1 MVLQTFDT
9 NPKEVFFDWYEYLKV
24 TEYKVPQNASE
35 KYVLMFGRTGAGK
48 SLLGNVLLNV
58 NAFDVSDSTVSCT
71 KKTTELRSF
80 GRKLVLYDTKGL
92 LDTDDMKKTL
102 AMNQLEKEKFIAGKC
117 LWNMR
122 KLEYYIIFVMI
133 FLCFFSASKTGK
145 KILLVKKIL

>member
-1 MVLQTFDT
+1 MFLQTFDT

-48 SLLGNVLLNV
+48 SLLGNVLMNL

-80 GRKLVLYDTKGL
+80 ERKLVLYDTKGL

-117 LWNMR
+117 LWHLISQFWNMT

-133 FLCFFSASKTGK
+133 NL
-145 KILLVKKIL
+145 

>member
-48 SLLGNVLLNV
+48 SLLGNVLMNL

-80 GRKLVLYDTKGL
+80 ERKLVLYDTKGL

-102 AMNQLEKEKFIAGKC
+102 AMNQLEKEKFIAGNC
-117 LWNMR
+117 LSLVSHQSILEYEELR
-122 KLEYYIIFVMI
+122 KLEYYIIFV
-133 FLCFFSASKTGK
+133 
-145 KILLVKKIL
+145 